1 LSLFAAR
8 PPGIFA
14 LLHFRRIATIPH
26 LTLVK
31 PRAPLS
37 TEGIGMRVAL
47 LSPGARS
54 GDAIGQQLAEKVAF
68 FTDHGADVRVFVES
82 DQRLHPA
89 VRPFCQKVDEPLF
102 RGTAWQ
108 FLSSA
113 DLVIADYCQHYAL
126 LDLLPLLAEGKPR
139 VILDYHGVTPAQLWG
154 PENREALEK
163 GARERGLVWCADAGI
178 THSRFA
184 RAELTRPTGF
194 PGDRLHRLGYVIDTD
209 WLRTGIGQS
218 LRKRLGLE
226 QATILLFVG
235 RAAPNKR
242 LPVLVEAL
250 AELRDVRPA
259 AHAVII
265 GDTGDVYAAEMKR
278 CRQRAAELGVADRL
292 HFTGQVD
299 PGELRDAYHSADVF
313 VMPSQHEGF
322 CLPVLEAMA
331 CGVPVVAARSS
342 ALPET
347 VGPAG
352 LTFVP
357 DDARDLARQVRR
369 VLDVGQPN
377 SAPAAGPLHVA
388 VVACRYGKE
397 IVGGAESSLRTI
409 AESLHQAGHRVEVFT
424 TCIRAENRW
433 HDALPPGSLT
443 VDGIRVHRFRIDARD
458 AERYAAAQQQIGEA
472 LDPIA
477 PQTEQDFL
485 AHSLRS
491 SALVAALE
499 QRVAG
504 FDAVIVGPYLF
515 GLTHDV
521 AQRFP
526 DKTVLLPCFHDEPAA
541 RLPALL
547 ETYRQVGSVL
557 YHSPEEQALA
567 ETTLGLNHP
576 GAAQVGTWLDLDR
589 AGDAVHGRALL
600 GNDDRPYLLY
610 AGRYSPHKEV
620 PLLLKYARRYWS
632 RHPDRFVF
640 AFVGQGEVAIPAA
653 PWARN
658 LGFVDEPTRRD
669 LMAGAAAVVQLSR
682 LESLSLVA
690 LQAWSE
696 GVPVIVS
703 AECDVLAAQVRR
715 ARGGTAVGSYEA
727 FDQTLDDLW
736 ERRAHWQELGRQGR
750 DYVRVRYGDRA
761 AFTKAVE
768 AAVRGL
774 RLPLAERMR
783 RQGLVRAEAQS
794 RAAWRE
800 QFGRIVEEVVHAP
813 PRPARYETVVEPRVE
828 ARSVAG
834 GLASLL
840 VPVRIHN
847 RGTQPLIAEGPART
861 VLRWEVLDEAGAPVG
876 PPAADTPLPGLVMP
890 FQAVPAAVTVT
901 VPERPGTY
909 HVVCRAQRALGQTP
923 AVAEAETVLPPALR
937 LTVEA
942 GTAAPPWA
950 SALAETVQQALA
962 QAGELQ
968 ALPNDYTDVT
978 EGWLADWKQRI
989 KGKLLHNFK
998 KAYVDVLA
1006 RQQSA
1011 FNRQALTVL
1020 QELVECC
1027 ATLEHAQQQ
1036 TVAAPVAPDTLAAV
1050 TQELAQSRQKCNDLE
1065 RRLARLEAL
1074 LLGRGMIIT

>member
-1 LSLFAAR
+1 M
-8 PPGIFA
+8 
-14 LLHFRRIATIPH
+14 
-26 LTLVK
+26 
-31 PRAPLS
+31 RA
-37 TEGIGMRVAL
+37 AL

-54 GDAIGQQLAEKVAF
+54 GDALGQQLADKVAF

-82 DQRLHPA
+82 TQRLHPA
-89 VRPFCQKVDEPLF
+89 VRPFVHTIDEPLF
-102 RGTAWQ
+102 RGNAWQ

-113 DLVIADYCQHYAL
+113 DLVVADYCQHYAL

-139 VILDYHGVTPAQLWG
+139 VILDYHGVTPTQLWG

-184 RAELTRPTGF
+184 REELTRPTGF
-194 PGDRLHRLGYVIDTD
+194 PGDRLHRLGYVIDTE
-209 WLRTGIGQS
+209 WLRTGTGQS
-218 LRKRLGLE
+218 LRKKLGLE

-250 AELRDVRPA
+250 AELRDVQPA

-265 GDTGDVYAAEMKR
+265 GDTSDVYAAEMKR
-278 CRQRAAELGVADRL
+278 CRQRAAELAITDRV
-292 HFTGQVD
+292 HFLGQVD
-299 PGELRDAYHSADVF
+299 PAELRDAYHSADVF

-369 VLDVGQPN
+369 VLHVPPVETI
-377 SAPAAGPLHVA
+377 APRPLHVA

-443 VDGIRVHRFRIDARD
+443 VDGIRVHRHRIDARD
-458 AERYAAAQQQIGEA
+458 ANKYAAAQQVIGEA
-472 LDPIA
+472 LEPVA

-485 AHSLRS
+485 THSLRS
-491 SALVAALE
+491 AALIE
-499 QRVAG
+499 ALAARMPT
-504 FDAVIVGPYLF
+504 FDAVVVGPYLF

-541 RLPALL
+541 RLPGLL
-547 ETYRQVGSVL
+547 ETYRQVGAIL

-567 ETTLGLNHP
+567 ETTLGVNHP
-576 GAAQVGTWLDLDR
+576 GAAQVGTWLNLDR
-589 AGDAVHGRALL
+589 TGDAAHGRALL
-600 GNDDRPYLLY
+600 GNDRPYLLY
-610 AGRYSPHKEV
+610 AGRYSPHKEL

-632 RHPDRFVF
+632 RHPDRFTF
-640 AFVGQGEVAIPAA
+640 AFVGQGEVPIPEA
-653 PWARN
+653 PWAKN
-658 LGFVDEPTRRD
+658 LGFVDDSTKQD
-669 LMAGAAAVVQLSR
+669 LIAGAAAVVQLSR
-682 LESLSLVA
+682 MESLSLVA
-690 LQAWSE
+690 LQAWSA
-696 GVPVIVS
+696 GVPVVVS
-703 AECDVLAAQVRR
+703 AECDVLAAQVKR
-715 ARGGTAVGSYEA
+715 ARGGAAVGSYEA
-727 FDQTLDDLW
+727 FDQALDDLW
-736 ERRAHWQELGRQGR
+736 DRRAHWQELGKQGR

-761 AFTKAVE
+761 AYVKGIEE
-768 AAVRGL
+768 AIRSL
-774 RLPLAERMR
+774 RLPLGERMR
-783 RQGLVRAEAQS
+783 RKGLVRAEAQS
-794 RAAWRE
+794 RAGWRE
-800 QFGRIVEEVVHAP
+800 QFGKIVEEVVHAP
-813 PRPARYETVVEPRVE
+813 PRPQRAETVVEPRVE
-828 ARSVAG
+828 SRSVAV
-834 GLASLL
+834 GLGSLL

-847 RGTQPLIAEGPART
+847 RGTQPLVAEGPART
-861 VLRWEVLDEAGAPVG
+861 VLRWEVLDEGGAPVG
-876 PPAADTPLPGLVMP
+876 PKANDTPLPGLVMP
-890 FQAVPAAVTVT
+890 YQAVPAAVTVT

-909 HVVCRAQRALGQTP
+909 HVVVRAERALGPTTADP
-923 AVAEAETVLPPALR
+923 DAAPPPALR
-937 LTVEA
+937 LVVEA
-942 GTAAPPWA
+942 GAAAPQWA
-950 SALAETVQQALA
+950 SALAASVQQALA

-968 ALPNDYTDVT
+968 LLPDDYNDVT
-978 EGWLADWKQRI
+978 EGWLAEWKQRI

-1036 TVAAPVAPDTLAAV
+1036 QSAPPAPDTLAAV
-1050 TQELAQSRQKCNDLE
+1050 TRELEQSRQRCGELE